1 MFILSPPHL
10 KSDIYIYIYDIVRGS
25 KELIMNPLTISRN
38 EEEKCMVEASVN
50 SVRISIRIKQVD
62 EIEQILCRKF
72 TRFLMQ
78 RSEQFVIMR
87 RKAVEVCAHIS

>member
-1 MFILSPPHL
+1 
-10 KSDIYIYIYDIVRGS
+10 
-25 KELIMNPLTISRN
+25 MNPLTICRN
-38 EEEKCMVEASVN
+38 EDEKCLIEASVN
-50 SVRISIRIKQVD
+50 SVRISICIKHID

-87 RKAVEVCAHIS
+87 RKPVEVA